1 MYNKKQHYYE
11 KDPILQTKLM
21 YSNNPE
27 TVFMLPKL
35 VNFVH
40 YLCRWELV
48 FANVTQQKR
57 WPP

>member
-1 MYNKKQHYYE
+1 
-11 KDPILQTKLM
+11 M
-21 YSNNPE
+21 YSNNPKA
-27 TVFMLPKL
+27 VFMLPKL